1 MRIARRLADVPLER
15 NVGGLDRIA
24 RGVLGAVL
32 LVAGAAGYLTG
43 YGVALPAVLAVAAA
57 GLLFN
62 AATQFCGVNALL
74 GVDTCS
80 VDAGSE

>member
-1 MRIARRLADVPLER
+1 MEFRK

-24 RGVLGAVL
+24 RGVVGAALVGVAVVAVLAQRRGLGAVAAL
-32 LVAGAAGYLTG
+32 AG
-43 YGVALPAVLAVAAA
+43 A

-74 GVDTCS
+74 GIDTCS
-80 VDAGSE
+80 RDGP

>member
-1 MRIARRLADVPLER
+1 MALER

-24 RGVLGAVL
+24 RAV
-32 LVAGAAGYLTG
+32 G
-43 YGVALPAVLAVAAA
+43 GVALVAVAVGAFFTGRDGIGVAAVLGGA

-74 GVDTCS
+74 GIDTCS
-80 VDAGSE
+80 RE

>member
-1 MRIARRLADVPLER
+1 MALQQ
-15 NVGGLDRIA
+15 NVGGTDRIA
-24 RGVLGAVL
+24 RGVAGTA
-32 LVAGAAGYLTG
+32 LVALALAAFAAGRGPVTL
-43 YGVALPAVLAVAAA
+43 VAALAGA

-80 VDAGSE
+80 RNAE

>member
-1 MRIARRLADVPLER
+1 MTLER

-24 RGVLGAVL
+24 RAV
-32 LVAGAAGYLTG
+32 G
-43 YGVALPAVLAVAAA
+43 GVALVAVAVGAFFTGRDRFGVAAALAGA

-74 GVDTCS
+74 EIDTCS
-80 VDAGSE
+80 RE

>member
-1 MRIARRLADVPLER
+1 MGIEK

-24 RGVLGAVL
+24 RGVLG
-32 LVAGAAGYLTG
+32 
-43 YGVALPAVLAVAAA
+43 VALLAVALGAVLQGRLAVATVAVITGA

-62 AATQFCGVNALL
+62 AATQFCSVNALF

-80 VDAGSE
+80 QE

>member
-1 MRIARRLADVPLER
+1 MQLEQ
-15 NVGGLDRIA
+15 NVGGADRLV
-24 RGVLGAVL
+24 RGVLG
-32 LVAGAAGYLTG
+32 TT
-43 YGVALPAVLAVAAA
+43 LAVAAGVAAVSGAWLVAVTAGVVGA

-80 VDAGSE
+80 VD

>member
-1 MRIARRLADVPLER
+1 MELRK

-24 RGVLGAVL
+24 RGVGGAALVAVAVVAVLAERRGLGAVAAL
-32 LVAGAAGYLTG
+32 AG
-43 YGVALPAVLAVAAA
+43 A

-74 GVDTCS
+74 GIDTCS
-80 VDAGSE
+80 RDGS

>member
-1 MRIARRLADVPLER
+1 MEFRK

-24 RGVLGAVL
+24 RVV
-32 LVAGAAGYLTG
+32 VGAALVTAAA
-43 YGVALPAVLAVAAA
+43 VAVFAERPGLAAVAALAGA

-74 GVDTCS
+74 GIDTCS
-80 VDAGSE
+80 RERS